1 MRKHAL
7 GFLEFIREQGVFG
20 LAIAFVLGGAVTKV
34 ISSLV
39 TSIIDPLLAIV
50 IKNTGGLSAAY
61 ITVGGAQ
68 VKYGEFLSNVL
79 DFLIIA
85 LVIYVV
91 VKLVG
96 LEKLDKKKG

>member
-1 MRKHAL
+1 MA
-7 GFLEFIREQGVFG
+7 
-20 LAIAFVLGGAVTKV
+20 AIAFVLGGAVTKV
-34 ISSLV
+34 VSSLV
-39 TSIIDPLLAIV
+39 ASIIDPLLAVV
-50 IKNTGGLSAAY
+50 IRNAGGLSGAY

-85 LVIYVV
+85 LVIYVF

-96 LEKLDKKKG
+96 LEKLDKKG